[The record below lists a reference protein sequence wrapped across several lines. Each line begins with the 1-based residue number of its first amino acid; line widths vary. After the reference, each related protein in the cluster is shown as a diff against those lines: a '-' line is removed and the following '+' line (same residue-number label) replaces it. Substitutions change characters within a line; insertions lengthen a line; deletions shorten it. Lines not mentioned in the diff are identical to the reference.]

1 MGDPSPLLVLG
12 PAGLTACAM
21 VALAALRAWRG
32 WLEVKRLEL
41 SAGRRTPP
49 AADIAALRS
58 RVRRLE
64 AIANGIEL

>member
-1 MGDPSPLLVLG
+1 MDDPSPLLVLG
-12 PAGLTACAM
+12 PTGLVGCSL
-21 VALAALRAWRG
+21 VSLAALRAWRG

-41 SAGRRTPP
+41 TSGRRRVPGVDLAT
-49 AADIAALRS
+49 LRS